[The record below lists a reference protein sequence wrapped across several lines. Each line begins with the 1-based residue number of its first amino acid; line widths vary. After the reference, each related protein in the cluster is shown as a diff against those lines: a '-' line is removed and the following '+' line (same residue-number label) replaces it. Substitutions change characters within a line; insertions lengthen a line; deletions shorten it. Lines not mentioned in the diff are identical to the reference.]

1 MRPCRQAVEHVRTE
15 GGRSSWSSRPTG
27 SGRLD
32 VRSRVVPGKAEVE
45 KWREHDPI
53 QNFTDRCLAEGL
65 LTAEDIAAI
74 EQAVATEV
82 ADAVAY
88 AEAGTLESVDD
99 LTRDI
104 MTPS

>member
-1 MRPCRQAVEHVRTE
+1 MARARSDPELHRQ
-15 GGRSSWSSRPTG
+15 
-27 SGRLD
+27 
-32 VRSRVVPGKAEVE
+32 VPG
-45 KWREHDPI
+45 R
-53 QNFTDRCLAEGL
+53 GL

-99 LTRDI
+99 LTA
-104 MTPS
+104 TS